1 MNLDLLSS
9 RNCQLCINEKL
20 IQMLGLDTAA
30 YLTVVLDALHQA
42 VKKNRIDDNGFFK
55 LDRKYAN
62 ERTGLS
68 TTEQKHCDDRLIA
81 VGLMQRDAETLNLLS
96 VDVGAVVRFIQQ
108 DDAKFVDQIKLTLA
122 KTKKAENDEYKKE
135 QILRVAKAQVK
146 TTDFEIRQAI
156 FDWIEAMDGTLK
168 KAQVGLVEDAVNS
181 YTKDKKVKIKL
192 FQILAINNWR
202 DPQWAINRYE
212 KDYAAKTGQLGE
224 QKTATSLFD
233 LNTGT
238 KF

>member
-1 MNLDLLSS
+1 MNLDILSI
-9 RNCQLCINEKL
+9 RNCYLTINEKL
-20 IQMLGLDTAA
+20 IQMIGLDTAA

-42 VKKNRIDDNGFFK
+42 VKKGKVNEQGFFK

-81 VGLMQRDAETLNLLS
+81 INVMKRDPETLNLLS
-96 VDVGAVVRFIQQ
+96 VDAGAVVQLIQQ
-108 DDAKFVDQIKLTLA
+108 DDAKFTDQIKLALA

-135 QILRVAKAQVK
+135 QIIRAAKAQVK

-156 FDWIEAMDGTLK
+156 FDWIEAMDGTLRK
-168 KAQVGLVEDAVNS
+168 TAIGLVEDAVDA
-181 YTKDKKVKIKL
+181 YTKDKQVKIKL
-192 FQILAINNWR
+192 YQILAVNTWR
-202 DPQWAINRYE
+202 EVQWAINRYE
-212 KDYAAKTGQLGE
+212 RDYKPKGLGE
-224 QKTATSLFD
+224 QRVATSTADINLSK
-233 LNTGT
+233 